1 MLVTCSRVCPARLP
15 IAMPASPVRGK
26 RRANPPAALRQIL
39 TYRPSKHPAPSGC
52 KSNRARA
59 AAFLTS
65 SDCSSKAL
73 AMMWKAFSPHRP
85 VRLTP
90 NSSEIGLAFKRPAP
104 RGGEFCRVSQ
114 PPIKC

>member
-1 MLVTCSRVCPARLP
+1 
-15 IAMPASPVRGK
+15 
-26 RRANPPAALRQIL
+26 
-39 TYRPSKHPAPSGC
+39 
-52 KSNRARA
+52 
-59 AAFLTS
+59 
-65 SDCSSKAL
+65 
-73 AMMWKAFSPHRP
+73 MMWKAFSPHRP